1 MYTTLK
7 KRSITKTSLKPFLLS
22 YLSWVKRNLKIFE
35 VLIRWLLGEDMA
47 SVVPVVAMT
56 SKSKEIYE
64 SLASKAEALINK
76 VVDEV
81 HEKNFTGADVSELIS
96 RIEALVDK
104 EALGL
109 SVEEVRALVK
119 RLTRHVANAII
130 PHVDDATA
138 AVLAGIA
145 AVSGSFFD
153 LVRSA
158 VLAHFD
164 LDKDGQVSLQE
175 CHTVCCF
182 PCIKRPGV

>member
-1 MYTTLK
+1 
-7 KRSITKTSLKPFLLS
+7 
-22 YLSWVKRNLKIFE
+22 
-35 VLIRWLLGEDMA
+35 MA
-47 SVVPVVAMT
+47 NIVPVSNMT
-56 SKSKEIYE
+56 SKSKEVYE

-76 VVDEV
+76 VVEEI
-81 HEKNFTGADVSELIS
+81 HEKNFTAADVSQLIS
-96 RIEALVDK
+96 SIEALVDK
-104 EALGL
+104 EALDL
-109 SVEEVRALVK
+109 TVEETRNLVK

-175 CHTVCCF
+175 CQMVCCF
-182 PCIKRPGV
+182 PCLKRPTM